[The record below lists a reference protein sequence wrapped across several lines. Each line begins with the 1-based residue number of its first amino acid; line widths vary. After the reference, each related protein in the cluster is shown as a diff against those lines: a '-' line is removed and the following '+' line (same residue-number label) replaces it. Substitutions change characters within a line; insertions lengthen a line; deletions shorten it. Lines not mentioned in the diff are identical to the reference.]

1 MTSVARRAAFVA
13 TPRRRPVQVRD
24 LGVMEY
30 GACLELQRRVLADV
44 QLGKADDTVLVVE
57 HPLVATLGRRGEPGD
72 VFDRRLPVFEIER
85 GGRATLH
92 GPGQLVVYPIVH
104 LGAGNRDV
112 RAWVRHLEAFI
123 HALLSHFGV
132 ATHTRQEYPGVWTD
146 KTEKKIASIGIAVQ
160 KWVSFHGIAVN
171 VTLDPREFERLDPC
185 GLGASVM
192 TNLRLEGSDA
202 TMDEVR
208 AWVLEH
214 AARHFAAFAKR
225 DESRDFMQSHY
236 L

>member
-1 MTSVARRAAFVA
+1 M
-13 TPRRRPVQVRD
+13 QVRD

-30 GACLELQRRVLADV
+30 GECLELQRRLLAEV
-44 QLGKADDTVLVVE
+44 QLGKVEDTVLVVE
-57 HPLVATLGRRGEPGD
+57 HPLVATLGRRGEAGD
-72 VFDRRLPVFEIER
+72 VFDRSLPVFEIER

-104 LGAGNRDV
+104 LGVGNRDV
-112 RAWVRHLEAFI
+112 RAWVRHLESFI
-123 HALLSHFGV
+123 HAMLGHFGV
-132 ATHTRQEYPGVWTD
+132 PTHTREEYPGVWTD
-146 KTEKKIASIGIAVQ
+146 RSEKKIASIGIAVQ
-160 KWVSFHGIAVN
+160 RWVSFHGIAVN

-185 GLGASVM
+185 GLGAAVM

-202 TMDEVR
+202 TMDDVR

-214 AARHFAAFAKR
+214 AGPHFAGFARR
-225 DESRDFMQSHY
+225 DEGSDLMQGHY